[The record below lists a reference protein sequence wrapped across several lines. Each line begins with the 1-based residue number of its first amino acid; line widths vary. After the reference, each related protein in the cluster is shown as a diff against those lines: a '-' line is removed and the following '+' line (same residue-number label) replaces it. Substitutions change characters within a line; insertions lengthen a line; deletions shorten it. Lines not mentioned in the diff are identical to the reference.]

1 MGFPKH
7 TLVQTDQGLVPIQD
21 IDGEKHTIYGE
32 AVVGVT
38 SAVSDERVV
47 CFTKDAFKPGYPS
60 APTFMSPHHTLFF
73 LGRMVP
79 AETFVGK
86 FQGVGVLEG
95 YDQPLYD
102 VVMPQHRLM
111 SVNQLICETGY
122 LFV

>member
-1 MGFPKH
+1 MGFPKN

-21 IDGEKHTIYGE
+21 IDGKHSIYGE
-32 AVVGVT
+32 TVVGVT
-38 SAVSDERVV
+38 SAVADRVV
-47 CFTKDAFKPGYPS
+47 CLMKDAFKPGYPS
-60 APTFMSPHHTLFF
+60 APTFMSPHHHLFF

-95 YDQPLYD
+95 CEQLLYE

-111 SVNQLICETGY
+111 SVNQLICETSY
-122 LFV
+122 FFA